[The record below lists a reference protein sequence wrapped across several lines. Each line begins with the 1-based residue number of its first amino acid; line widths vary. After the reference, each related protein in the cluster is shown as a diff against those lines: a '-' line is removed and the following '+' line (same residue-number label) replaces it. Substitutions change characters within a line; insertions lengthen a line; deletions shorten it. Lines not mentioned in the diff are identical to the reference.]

1 MTTAYTI
8 HPIVMGTKV
17 FDKSYMTYQ
26 YGQGESYTIPIFTW
40 LIKGGD
46 QTLLVDTG
54 EMSPIQS
61 QDREKAI
68 GGKIYT
74 FEQGLEAHGLVP
86 SDIDIVIH
94 THLHMDHCEN
104 DYKCENA
111 LFYIHEQ
118 ELESI
123 HNPHP
128 LDYRYLSDYI
138 DDIEENGQIRVITK
152 DREIM
157 DGIRVMNTPVH
168 TKGGLTVFIN
178 TQKGLAAITG
188 FCIIDENY
196 NPPPEIRGMEMDLI
210 PPGTHVDAYS
220 AYDIMERVRK
230 EADILIPLHE
240 PRFAAIT
247 VIG

>member
-17 FDKSYMTYQ
+17 FDKSMMTYQ
-26 YGQGESYTIPIFTW
+26 YGQGESFTIPIFTW
-40 LIKGGD
+40 LIQGGD
-46 QTLLVDTG
+46 QTILVDTG
-54 EMSPIQS
+54 EMTPIQS
-61 QDREKAI
+61 RDREEAI
-68 GGKIYT
+68 GGKIFT
-74 FEQGLEAHGLVP
+74 FEQGLAQYGLAP
-86 SDIDIVIH
+86 ADIDIVIH

-111 LFYIHEQ
+111 RFYIHEN

-123 HNPHP
+123 HNPHA
-128 LDYRYLSDYI
+128 LDYRYLEDYI
-138 DDIEENGQIRVITK
+138 EEVEENGQIYVVKK
-152 DREIM
+152 DMEII
-157 DGIRVMNTPVH
+157 DGIRVMHTPVH

-178 TQKGLAAITG
+178 TKKGIAAITG

-196 NPPPEIRGMEMDLI
+196 NPPPEIRGMEMNLI
-210 PPGTHVDAYS
+210 PPGTHVDVYS
-220 AYDIMERVRK
+220 AYDIMAKVQQK
-230 EADILIPLHE
+230 ADILIPLHE